1 MALSRKFLKAMGL
14 TEEQIDSV
22 VEAHRE
28 TVDGLQKSLTAA
40 EDKAKKYDG
49 VEKELNELKAAN
61 AGKPNYEEL
70 YNADHTA
77 LENLRSEITAKEAR
91 TAKEA
96 AIGAFFEK
104 NNIVGKQKKIA
115 MMAIKGDI
123 DGYEVD
129 EAGNLKDTK
138 PLETLIKEDFAGL
151 VSTTRTEGA
160 GIANP
165 PANIGGDTF
174 DKLPLYEKMKFANE
188 HPEDAS
194 VKAFLGK

>member
-1 MALSRKFLKAMGL
+1 MALSRNFLKALGL
-14 TEEQIDSV
+14 TKEQEDSI
-22 VEAHRE
+22 VEAHTETISGLKDELKTERE
-28 TVDGLQKSLTAA
+28 
-40 EDKAKKYDG
+40 KANRLG
-49 VEKELNELKAAN
+49 EVEKELNDLKTAN

-91 TAKEA
+91 AAKEA

-129 EAGNLKDTK
+129 ESGKLKDTSK
-138 PLETLIKEDFAGL
+138 LDALIKEDFAGL

-160 GIANP
+160 GIAEP

-188 HPEDAS
+188 HPNDAS

>member
-1 MALSRKFLKAMGL
+1 MALSRNFLKALGL
-14 TEEQIDSV
+14 TEEQVNSI
-22 VEAHRE
+22 VEAHTE
-28 TVDGLQKSLTAA
+28 TISGLKDELKIAK
-40 EDKAKKYDG
+40 EKADRLGG
-49 VEKELNELKAAN
+49 VEKELNDLKTAN
-61 AGKPNYEEL
+61 AGKQDYETL
-70 YNADHTA
+70 YNEEHKAFEAYKSD
-77 LENLRSEITAKEAR
+77 ITAKQAR
-91 TAKEA
+91 AAKEA

-129 EAGNLKDTK
+129 EAGNLKDTQ

-151 VSTTRTEGA
+151 VSTQRTEGA
-160 GIANP
+160 NTAEP
-165 PANIGGDTF
+165 PSNIGGDAF

-188 HPEDAS
+188 HPNDAS

>member
-1 MALSRKFLKAMGL
+1 MALSRSYLKALGL
-14 TEEQIDSV
+14 TEEQVNSI
-22 VEAHRE
+22 VEAHTETISGLKDELKTVRE
-28 TVDGLQKSLTAA
+28 KVDRLG
-40 EDKAKKYDG
+40 E
-49 VEKELNELKAAN
+49 VEKELNDLKTAN
-61 AGKPNYEEL
+61 AGKPNFEEL

-91 TAKEA
+91 AAKEA

-151 VSTTRTEGA
+151 VSTQRTEGA
-160 GIANP
+160 NTAEP
-165 PANIGGDTF
+165 PSNIGGDAF

-188 HPEDAS
+188 HPNDAS

>member
-1 MALSRKFLKAMGL
+1 MALSRNYLKVIGL
-14 TEEQIDSV
+14 TKEQEDAVI
-22 VEAHRE
+22 EAHTETISGIKDELKTERE
-28 TVDGLQKSLTAA
+28 KADRLAA
-40 EDKAKKYDG
+40 
-49 VEKELNELKAAN
+49 VEKELNDLKTAN
-61 AGKPNYEEL
+61 AGKPNFEEL

-77 LENLRSEITAKEAR
+77 LENLRTEIAAKEAR

-160 GIANP
+160 DIASP
-165 PANIGGDTF
+165 PANIGGSAKTKEEIMEIKDTQRRQ
-174 DKLPLYEKMKFANE
+174 
-188 HPEDAS
+188 
-194 VKAFLGK
+194 KAWAEYLGKD

>member
-1 MALSRKFLKAMGL
+1 MALSRSYLKALGL
-14 TEEQIDSV
+14 TKEQEDAI
-22 VEAHRE
+22 VEAHTETISGLKDELKTERE
-28 TVDGLQKSLTAA
+28 KANRLAA
-40 EDKAKKYDG
+40 
-49 VEKELNELKAAN
+49 VEKELNDLKTAN

-77 LENLRSEITAKEAR
+77 LENLKSEIAAKKAR

-129 EAGNLKDTK
+129 ETGNLKDTK
-138 PLETLIKEDFAGL
+138 PLETLIKDDFAGL

-160 GIANP
+160 GIAEP
-165 PANIGGDTF
+165 PANIGKTEKTKEEIMEIKDTQ
-174 DKLPLYEKMKFANE
+174 KRQ
-188 HPEDAS
+188 
-194 VKAFLGK
+194 KAWAEYLGKD

>member
-1 MALSRKFLKAMGL
+1 MALSRSYLKALGL
-14 TEEQIDSV
+14 TKEQEDAV
-22 VEAHRE
+22 VEAHTETISGLKDELKTERE
-28 TVDGLQKSLTAA
+28 
-40 EDKAKKYDG
+40 KANRLAT
-49 VEKELNELKAAN
+49 VEKELNDLKTAN

-91 TAKEA
+91 AAKEA

-138 PLETLIKEDFAGL
+138 SLETLIKEDFAGL

-160 GIANP
+160 GIAEP
-165 PANIGGDTF
+165 PANIGGDAF

-188 HPEDAS
+188 HPNDAS

>member
-1 MALSRKFLKAMGL
+1 MALSRNFLKALEL
-14 TEEQIDSV
+14 TEEQVNSI
-22 VEAHRE
+22 VEAHTETISGLKDELKTERE
-28 TVDGLQKSLTAA
+28 KANRLAA
-40 EDKAKKYDG
+40 
-49 VEKELNELKAAN
+49 VEKELNDLKTAN

-77 LENLRSEITAKEAR
+77 LENLRSEIAAKEAR

-129 EAGNLKDTK
+129 ESGKLKDTSK
-138 PLETLIKEDFAGL
+138 LDALIKEDFAGL

-160 GIANP
+160 GIAEP
-165 PANIGGDTF
+165 PANIGKTEKTKEEIMEIKDTQ
-174 DKLPLYEKMKFANE
+174 KRQ
-188 HPEDAS
+188 
-194 VKAFLGK
+194 KAWAEYLGKD

>member
-1 MALSRKFLKAMGL
+1 MALSRNFLKALGL
-14 TEEQIDSV
+14 TEEQVNSI
-22 VEAHRE
+22 VEAHTETISGLKDELKTERE
-28 TVDGLQKSLTAA
+28 
-40 EDKAKKYDG
+40 KANRLG
-49 VEKELNELKAAN
+49 EVEKELNDLKTTN
-61 AGKPNYEEL
+61 AGKPNFEEL

-77 LENLRSEITAKEAR
+77 LENLRSEIAAKEAR

-129 EAGNLKDTK
+129 EDGKLKDTK

-160 GIANP
+160 GIAEP

-188 HPEDAS
+188 HPNDAS

>member
-1 MALSRKFLKAMGL
+1 MALSRNFLKALGL
-14 TEEQIDSV
+14 TEEQVNSI
-22 VEAHRE
+22 VEAHTE
-28 TVDGLQKSLTAA
+28 TISGIKDELKTAKEKA
-40 EDKAKKYDG
+40 DKLAT
-49 VEKELNELKAAN
+49 VEKELNDLKTAN

-129 EAGNLKDTK
+129 ETGNLKDTK

-160 GIANP
+160 GIAEP
-165 PANIGGDTF
+165 PANIGKTEKTKEEIMEIKDTQ
-174 DKLPLYEKMKFANE
+174 KRQ
-188 HPEDAS
+188 
-194 VKAFLGK
+194 KAWAEYLGKD

>member
-1 MALSRKFLKAMGL
+1 MALSRNFLKALGL
-14 TEEQIDSV
+14 TEEQVNSI
-22 VEAHRE
+22 VEAHTETISGIKDELKTARE
-28 TVDGLQKSLTAA
+28 
-40 EDKAKKYDG
+40 KADRLAT
-49 VEKELNELKAAN
+49 VEKELNDLKTAN

-151 VSTTRTEGA
+151 VSTTKTEGA
-160 GIANP
+160 NIAEP
-165 PANIGGDTF
+165 PANIGGDAF

-188 HPEDAS
+188 HPNDAS